1 MASLWRVLA
10 LSWLGGVAS
19 PLMLDDPAIVGGFAP
34 TSAVIEQHA
43 GELPALDASWTEIPS
58 DEADPPPSGSSAD
71 R

>member
-19 PLMLDDPAIVGGFAP
+19 PIMQDDPAIAGNIAP
-34 TSAVIEQHA
+34 TAVVITQPA
-43 GELPALDASWTEIPS
+43 GELPTLDAIWTE
-58 DEADPPPSGSSAD
+58 SAGEETEGLPLDLQTD